1 MNVDSECHDAKV
13 SHSEMLRSGMITQTN
28 GELCMEVIASDG
40 NDLLSTLADELATT
54 MEDDLSGV
62 FDDNDSDEHAHWLTT
77 LSENEQEVHQFAM
90 KIVNETVMGSDAL
103 PKGCAVTVE
112 TISWD
117 NIQLQRKSMNHKKLH
132 T

>member
-1 MNVDSECHDAKV
+1 
-13 SHSEMLRSGMITQTN
+13 
-28 GELCMEVIASDG
+28 
-40 NDLLSTLADELATT
+40 
-54 MEDDLSGV
+54 
-62 FDDNDSDEHAHWLTT
+62 
-77 LSENEQEVHQFAM
+77 M

-117 NIQLQRKSMNHKKLH
+117 DIQLQRKSMNHKKLH